1 MYQKF
6 IITHEGVL
14 RFGTVYLHRDLL
26 QPGEECEY
34 GGGFWKKDEERNAIL
49 LYGRSF
55 DFGQPSLCQIRRIEW
70 SGIDGNAYPLFYAPN
85 WPNEDRLEPVYAQRL

>member
-6 IITHEGVL
+6 IITQDGVL

-26 QPGEECEY
+26 QFDEQCE

-55 DFGQPSLCQIRRIEW
+55 DFGQPQFQYVRRIDW
-70 SGIDGNAYPLFYAPN
+70 NGINENPLPLFYVPN
-85 WPNEDRLEPVYAQRL
+85 WPQEDCLQPIYAAR